1 MGDIRVGASSWA
13 DRRLLGSGWYPRE
26 ANTTAGRLTYY
37 AEHFDLVE
45 VDTTYY
51 AIPAVETT
59 TAWVQRTPASFTFDV
74 TAFGLFTGHPTPVSA
89 LPADLR
95 PTHGPN
101 RVRRTD
107 LDPATWDRL
116 WERFHE
122 AITPIAAVGKLGVV
136 LLRFPSWFARGD
148 AARRR
153 VLATAREC
161 APFTV
166 AVDLRHRSWFE
177 DGNALDTMLFLQRHG
192 ISYCCVDMPPGHQGW
207 QPPVLAAPADPA
219 IVRFER
225 HAPDRMR
232 PDPERPDRDRPDR
245 FRHTYTDGQVRWWIA
260 RLRQL
265 AEDVSEVHVL
275 LDNCCG
281 DQAPRDAARLAALLT
296 DVPAGR
302 VSAHGGGAS
311 ARSGGASARSGA
323 GHEVNPPRPVSPAG
337 GGRSAGGFR

>member
-1 MGDIRVGASSWA
+1 MTPRQGHDLARVRNYSGVIIDMGDIRVGASSWA
-13 DRRLLGSGWYPRE
+13 DRRLLASGWYPRE
-26 ANTTAGRLTYY
+26 VNTTAGRLTYY

-51 AIPAVETT
+51 AIPAVETA
-59 TAWVQRTPASFTFDV
+59 TAWVDRTPASFTFDV

-95 PTHGPN
+95 PSGGPS

-122 AITPIAAVGKLGVV
+122 AIAPIADAGKLGVV
-136 LLRFPSWFARGD
+136 VLRFPAWFARGD

-161 APFTV
+161 APHTV

-177 DGNALDTMLFLQRHG
+177 GDHALDTMLFLQRHG
-192 ISYCCVDMPPGHQGW
+192 ISYCCVDLPPGHEGW

-219 IVRFER
+219 IVRFEG
-225 HAPDRMR
+225 HARDQ
-232 PDPERPDRDRPDR
+232 DRPDR
-245 FRHTYTDGQVRWWIA
+245 FRHSYAEGQLRWWVA

-265 AEDVSEVHVL
+265 AEDVNEVHVL

-281 DQAPRDAARLAALLT
+281 DQGPRDAAKLAALL
-296 DVPAGR
+296 
-302 VSAHGGGAS
+302 
-311 ARSGGASARSGA
+311 
-323 GHEVNPPRPVSPAG
+323 NPVPAG
-337 GGRSAGGFR
+337 GGRSGGGSR